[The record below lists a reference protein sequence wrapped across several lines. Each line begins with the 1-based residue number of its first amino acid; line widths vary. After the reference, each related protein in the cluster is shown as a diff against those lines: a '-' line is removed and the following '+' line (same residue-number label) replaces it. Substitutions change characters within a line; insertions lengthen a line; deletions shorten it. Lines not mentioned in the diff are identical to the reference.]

1 MLDRLRANLLPHAE
15 PELIQFRVR
24 LARALV
30 LAIYILAG
38 FWLVA
43 GIVFRLFLSAESGHP
58 FVFDLLPVI
67 VSALLGA
74 WVLWLVARQRLEA
87 AGYLLAST
95 FFIFASLGLIIF
107 PQAFYLLTAA
117 YLISILSAG
126 AIVGGGSTYLFAIAA
141 SISVSIS
148 WITTW
153 NTPLNPASGF
163 HPLVSLLLLI
173 SQVVFFLGSAAIL
186 YSLSNQVQ
194 KTINHLH
201 RQAERLIDLAR
212 TDPLTGISN
221 RRYFIEL
228 LEREFIRARRYRRPL
243 SLLYLDL
250 DGFKELNDRHGHL
263 FGDDVL
269 RGATRSLSSVLRST
283 DLLARIGGDEFAVLL
298 PETQLPD
305 AQNVAGKLRRALV
318 AYGQQLSPIVP
329 PLTFCGGVSYLRDTD
344 TSIDD
349 MLARADNAQYL
360 AKESGKDD
368 TRTELDLD
376 ELKSIKEPS
385 QQLLNED

>member
-15 PELIQFRVR
+15 PELILFRVR
-24 LARALV
+24 LARAL
-30 LAIYILAG
+30 ILAFYVLVG
-38 FWLVA
+38 IWLVA
-43 GIVFRLFLSAESGHP
+43 GIGFRLFLPADIGYP
-58 FVFDLLPVI
+58 LILDLLSVL

-74 WVLWLVARQRLEA
+74 WALWLVASQRLGA

-95 FFIFASLGLIIF
+95 FFIFATLGLILF
-107 PQAFYLLTAA
+107 PQAFYFLTAA

-141 SISVSIS
+141 SITISIR
-148 WITTW
+148 WYTTW

-163 HPLVSLLLLI
+163 QPLASVLLLI
-173 SQVVFFLGSAAIL
+173 SQVVLFLGTAAIL

-194 KTINHLH
+194 KAIEHLH
-201 RQAERLIDLAR
+201 QQAERLIDLAR
-212 TDPLTGISN
+212 TDPLTGLSN

-228 LEREFIRARRYRRPL
+228 LEREFTRARRYRRPL

-263 FGDDVL
+263 FGDEVL
-269 RGATRSLSSVLRST
+269 RGATRSLSAVLRST

-298 PETQLPD
+298 PETLLRD

-318 AYGQQLSPIVP
+318 AYGQQLSPVVP
-329 PLTFCGGVSYLRDTD
+329 PLTFCGGVSYLRDKD

-368 TRTELDLD
+368 TRTELDLA
-376 ELKSIKEPS
+376 EFKSIKEQS
-385 QQLLNED
+385 QQLLNEE